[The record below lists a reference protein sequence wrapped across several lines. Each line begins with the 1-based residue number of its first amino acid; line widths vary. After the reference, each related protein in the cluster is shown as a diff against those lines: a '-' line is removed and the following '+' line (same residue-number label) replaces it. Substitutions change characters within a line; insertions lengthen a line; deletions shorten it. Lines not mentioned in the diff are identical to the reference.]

1 MSFSLTDQVAIVTG
15 AGQGIG
21 AAVAQALAAAGAKV
35 AVNDINPDR
44 AERTAD
50 AILAAGGTA
59 VAIPADVSNKF
70 QCVHLVETTR
80 AQWGQLDILVNNA
93 AVKPKSTIL
102 KMDEWDW
109 QRTLDVNLKG
119 TFFMSQLVGRVMADE
134 NGERGGVIINI
145 ASTAGVQT
153 ALAGHAAYAASKAA
167 VVGFTRECAREYA
180 EYRLRV
186 FALSPA
192 EEPPPS
198 PQTVADKVLF
208 LCSNGA
214 AHLQGEN
221 VAV

>member
-1 MSFSLTDQVAIVTG
+1 MNPPLHKKVAIVTG

-21 AAVAQALAAAGAKV
+21 AAIAQALAAAGAKV

-44 AERTAD
+44 AERTVD

-93 AVKPKSTIL
+93 AVKPQATIL

-119 TFFMSQLVGRVMADE
+119 TFFMSQLVGRVMAAE
-134 NGERGGVIINI
+134 NGERGGVIVNV

-153 ALAGHAAYAASKAA
+153 PLAGCAAYAASKAA

-180 EYRLRV
+180 GYGLRV

-192 EEPPPS
+192 EETPPS
-198 PQTVADKVLF
+198 PQSVAEKVLF
-208 LCSNGA
+208 LCSNEA